1 MILSPF
7 SQVHLPSTCQSVS
20 AQPLSESILWERRVF
35 LGLWAHYIQVRE
47 SQTFIIALGPVK
59 ATQLCAPLTYA
70 KTLGPL
76 NGLPAGLFMVMG
88 FSHTD
93 GEEKEDPVLWQIVW
107 VMVELFN
114 LCCIPLFYFKYH
126 CLCSSN
132 VKRIWR
138 VRFTS
143 YWKRRFMCWG

>member
-7 SQVHLPSTCQSVS
+7 SQVHLPSTCQTVS
-20 AQPLSESILWERRVF
+20 AQPPSESILWERRVF

-114 LCCIPLFYFKYH
+114 LCCIPLFYFIAVY
-126 CLCSSN
+126 
-132 VKRIWR
+132 VPA
-138 VRFTS
+138 
-143 YWKRRFMCWG
+143 M